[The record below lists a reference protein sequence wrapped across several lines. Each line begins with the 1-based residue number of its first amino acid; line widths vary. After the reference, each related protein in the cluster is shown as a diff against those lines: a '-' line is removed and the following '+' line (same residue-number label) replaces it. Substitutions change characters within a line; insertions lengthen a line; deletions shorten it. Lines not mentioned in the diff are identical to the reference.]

1 MKRFYF
7 EISQANILE
16 CVWAESFTEAKQKA
30 AEEWLPFWDQITWL
44 NPDQQDLNSKSTMPV
59 VLDD

>member
-7 EISQANILE
+7 EITQANIME

-30 AEEWLPFWDQITWL
+30 AEDWLPFWDQIKWIK
-44 NPDQQDLNSKSTMPV
+44 PEESPEQSTLPV
-59 VLDD
+59 IFDE

>member
-7 EISQANILE
+7 TIPSANILE

-30 AEEWLPFWDQITWL
+30 AQEWLHCWQQIKWL
-44 NPDQQDLNSKSTMPV
+44 QPQEVCASRHDT
-59 VLDD
+59 

>member
-7 EISQANILE
+7 KITQANILE

-30 AEEWLPFWDQITWL
+30 AEDWLPFWNLITWIGPEERPQ
-44 NPDQQDLNSKSTMPV
+44 NETMPV
-59 VLDD
+59 VFDE